1 MSKAK
6 NQARNNARNNSKAS
20 SSNSAI
26 VTKVVININQFL
38 FLYELEDDVDN
49 LPRFFYCLNANIFQ
63 L

>member
-1 MSKAK
+1 MLEIIQKHLAQTVLK
-6 NQARNNARNNSKAS
+6 ITQKHAVAL
-20 SSNSAI
+20 
-26 VTKVVININQFL
+26 VTKAVININQFL